1 MINDKINEF
10 LRAQILR
17 GNSNR
22 TLSYYREMLGY
33 FLEFC
38 KSTGADELSHL
49 NVEVY
54 NDYVLYL
61 LSRDTLNRI
70 SACTYLRAVRSFLHW
85 CGECGYLGDWVYTV
99 RLPKKSKSMVVPLSD
114 EEIRKILGDFSVE
127 YFADNFLVDGDCLRL
142 RNFCIVM
149 LMLDCGLRRG
159 EVVNLMCGQVDF
171 ESRSLVVTGKG
182 DKQRIVPMGD
192 TVANYM
198 QLYNRWLGRGLYCCD
213 DLPFF
218 VGRDGGGVTENAIRC
233 FFQDLKKATGITR
246 LHPHLLRHTF
256 ATNYLLNGGN
266 LEALRLLLGH
276 SDIQTTQ
283 RYLHLAEYM
292 KILQKQ
298 HISLVDSLK

>member
-10 LRAQILR
+10 LQTQILR
-17 GNSNR
+17 GNSSR
-22 TLSYYREMLGY
+22 TVAYYREMLGY

-38 KSTGADELSHL
+38 KSSGADALLQLDIEL
-49 NVEVY
+49 Y
-54 NDYVLYL
+54 NNYVLEL
-61 LSRDTLNRI
+61 LERDTLNRI

-85 CGECGYLGDWVYTV
+85 CGECGYLGEWVYTV
-99 RLPKKSKSMVVPLSD
+99 RLPKKSKSMVVPLSYD
-114 EEIRKILGDFSVE
+114 EIRKIFGCFSAESLV
-127 YFADNFLVDGDCLRL
+127 ADVDCLQL
-142 RNFCIVM
+142 RNLCIIM

-159 EVVNLMCGQVDF
+159 EVVNLMCKQVDF
-171 ESRSLVVTGKG
+171 ERRSLLVTGKG
-182 DKQRIVPMGD
+182 DKQRIVPMGNMVVD
-192 TVANYM
+192 YL
-198 QLYNRWLGRGLYCCD
+198 QIYNRWLGRNPDCLD
-213 DLPFF
+213 DIPFF
-218 VGRDGGGVTENAIRC
+218 VGRDGGGITENAIRC

-266 LEALRLLLGH
+266 LESLRLLLGH